1 MSTVTH
7 TGEWAGAVPYWGQDP
22 VLDTWVVETA
32 GEHTISW
39 VLESPDD
46 LVHARVVTPDGTAT
60 GDLAGY
66 GIPSTATLTVT
77 LNEGDII
84 EFRHVISIN
93 GWGGSGTG
101 SWSITAPATLP
112 PLPENAHYASSIV
125 GVYVGDELAQA
136 LYHGSVLL
144 WSSIVAVTPTAPTFH
159 DGEPWITLPT
169 VEGVTYS
176 VSGTPGVGQSVTVT
190 ATAQAGYEL
199 VGESVWQHTFPL
211 PVVTIISTDELGFE
225 SRSQFRQACIDHGTT
240 YQTVETLPF
249 LLDTSQ
255 STILRFMFDGC
266 SSLTQVPDL
275 DTSQATNLSYMFRDC
290 SSLTDGNVRCI
301 GRHPDA
307 YTNGM
312 IARSGLT
319 REPFYDINGNPI

>member
-1 MSTVTH
+1 MALQFGNTKI
-7 TGEWAGAVPYWGQDP
+7 GEMQY
-22 VLDTWVVETA
+22 
-32 GEHTISW
+32 
-39 VLESPDD
+39 
-46 LVHARVVTPDGTAT
+46 
-60 GDLAGY
+60 
-66 GIPSTATLTVT
+66 
-77 LNEGDII
+77 N
-84 EFRHVISIN
+84 
-93 GWGGSGTG
+93 
-101 SWSITAPATLP
+101 
-112 PLPENAHYASSIV
+112 
-125 GVYVGDELAQA
+125 
-136 LYHGSVLL
+136 
-144 WSSIVAVTPTAPTFH
+144 
-159 DGEPWITLPT
+159 
-169 VEGVTYS
+169 GVTI
-176 VSGTPGVGQSVTVT
+176 GEAMIDGQIVYRS
-190 ATAQAGYEL
+190 
-199 VGESVWQHTFPL
+199 L
-211 PVVTIISTDELGFE
+211 PVVTITSTNELGFE

-319 REPFYDINGNPI
+319 RLPFYDTNGNPI

>member
-1 MSTVTH
+1 MPIYRGSQKVTPRR
-7 TGEWAGAVPYWGQDP
+7 AGV
-22 VLDTWVVETA
+22 
-32 GEHTISW
+32 
-39 VLESPDD
+39 D
-46 LVHARVVTPDGTAT
+46 LARVYRGN
-60 GDLAGY
+60 
-66 GIPSTATLTVT
+66 TL
-77 LNEGDII
+77 
-84 EFRHVISIN
+84 
-93 GWGGSGTG
+93 
-101 SWSITAPATLP
+101 
-112 PLPENAHYASSIV
+112 
-125 GVYVGDELAQA
+125 
-136 LYHGSVLL
+136 
-144 WSSIVAVTPTAPTFH
+144 
-159 DGEPWITLPT
+159 
-169 VEGVTYS
+169 
-176 VSGTPGVGQSVTVT
+176 
-190 ATAQAGYEL
+190 
-199 VGESVWQHTFPL
+199 VWQSM
-211 PVVTIISTDELGFE
+211 PVVTITSTNELGFE

-319 REPFYDINGNPI
+319 RLPFYDTNGNPI